1 MKRNR
6 VGNIIW
12 HTFVWIITGASIAE
26 VVFGFIPVEEGL
38 GTGIKVFFMGLS
50 LIGFFYEIVSHLFSR
65 FESKNDLSQIIER
78 GLIDSQTQ
86 EYWKLK
92 VI

>member
-1 MKRNR
+1 MVSKEAKRSFMKRNR

-38 GTGIKVFFMGLS
+38 GK
-50 LIGFFYEIVSHLFSR
+50 IGRAHV
-65 FESKNDLSQIIER
+65 
-78 GLIDSQTQ
+78 
-86 EYWKLK
+86 
-92 VI
+92 